1 MYLPGED
8 HNRSSSNRHEE
19 GSGDAVTTHGSIE
32 VVARSR
38 KENIGEIKQDGMTA
52 EA

>member
-1 MYLPGED
+1 MRINRGKMIRYRRDDRGFIFEGEMM
-8 HNRSSSNRHEE
+8 RRGEC
-19 GSGDAVTTHGSIE
+19 
-32 VVARSR
+32 